1 MTRHEALFEW
11 IGSYPNIKDI
21 YTFDFGNAKVDSNLF
36 RLISEE
42 IVMKDI
48 LGEETVLYKFGIG
61 EYKNYDMDNPFST
74 ENRENVEAI
83 DQFIEWVKQQ
93 DKLRNYPKIEN
104 AEIQKIRAVRTGS
117 GIDSVDPI
125 MRLAQYAFTVIVT
138 YTRR

>member
-11 IGSYPNIKDI
+11 IGSYPRIHDI
-21 YTFDFGNAKVDSNLF
+21 YTFDFGKATVDSNLF

-42 IVMKDI
+42 TVKRDI
-48 LGEETVLYKFGIG
+48 LGEETVQYKFGIG
-61 EYKNYDMDNPFST
+61 EYKNYDMENPFST

-83 DQFIEWVKQQ
+83 DAFIEWVKLQ
-93 DKLRNYPKIEN
+93 DKLRNYPAIEN
-104 AEIQKIRAVRTGS
+104 AEVQSVRAVRTGS